1 MAKPT
6 SARNR
11 YKRRAS
17 KRPTSS
23 ATRASRSKSSSN
35 SSRITR
41 SGQGGRGARVT
52 NASRRTNTGSAR
64 VTSSTRSA
72 LPAGKQGGNLTKSK
86 SGALTTRGGSV
97 QRSGNNVLKVKVKDL
112 GTTQRGVSGSRSA
125 GAIRSSGGALVKSP
139 GGALAKTGTAGL
151 RQLAGRVAGAVG
163 MGMEKVKGSQQR
175 NDMRA
180 AGKHGRAA
188 LHGLADSMLPGG
200 AIPSAYEA
208 AKKAKDAVKSSV
220 RRGAGG
226 GQGNRG
232 RNQPAPG
239 PKKVKYPTAAET
251 QAAAAN
257 RPKKVKYHTAAETRA
272 AEARRNAA
280 KNPPVAPK
288 PKPKADHGKHT
299 ETINKLLKQYKE
311 LQKNK
316 KFKMADSL
324 GKAIHAM
331 KYKKEKG
338 VLKVRR

>member
-6 SARNR
+6 SSRNR
-11 YKRRAS
+11 SKRRAS
-17 KRPTSS
+17 RRPTSS
-23 ATRASRSKSSSN
+23 ASRASRSRSSSN
-35 SSRITR
+35 SDRITR

-64 VTSSTRSA
+64 VTTSTRSS
-72 LPAGKQGGNLTKSK
+72 LPPGNKGGNLAKTK

-97 QRSGNNVLKVKVKDL
+97 QRSGNNVLKVKVRDL

-125 GAIRSSGGALVKSP
+125 GAIRSAGGALVKSP

-175 NDMRA
+175 GEMRA

-208 AKKAKDAVKSSV
+208 AKKLKDAVRSSV

-232 RNQPAPG
+232 RNQTTTTSSGPKRPEGATGGRGGSTYKPRPVRGPLADKRVTTPAP
-239 PKKVKYPTAAET
+239 
-251 QAAAAN
+251 Q
-257 RPKKVKYHTAAETRA
+257 
-272 AEARRNAA
+272 
-280 KNPPVAPK
+280 APK
-288 PKPKADHGKHT
+288 APPKPKADHGKHT

-331 KYKKEKG
+331 KYKKENG